1 MGTREA
7 QRILTDGA
15 SLLDAGLPVAFTA
28 FLIEINAKK
37 INAIAAYNVSQ
48 KDRQLTFCVILDTS
62 AV

>member
-37 INAIAAYNVSQ
+37 KSAAYNVSQ

-62 AV
+62 PL